1 MVFSLDSGLK
11 SVGGLTTP
19 DILVD
24 SLYSIYLGLGDI
36 LWKFIVI
43 LKYKSPKH
51 LRDNCGHVLL
61 AEDTLT

>member
-1 MVFSLDSGLK
+1 MVFSLDSGLQ

-51 LRDNCGHVLL
+51 LPDNCGHVLL